1 MKFDDDSRVEEAEFA
16 QPLCTAVQIALVNL
30 LQHWG
35 ITPDA
40 VVRHS
45 SGEIAAAYASGALS
59 AEVAILVAYFRGQAM
74 KTFSSEHHGGMAA
87 VGLGSEKARPFLKPG
102 VVIACDNSPESVTLS
117 GDSDTLGEVLDG
129 IHAHDNEILCRQLA
143 VNVAYHSHHMVE
155 AGEVYEKMVHP
166 HCAHKLS
173 MAPMYSNVSGTIIS
187 DPSIL
192 NARYWRKNLQSPV
205 LFNTAIQR
213 IIGDDEQSKLFLE
226 IGPHSTLSSPIRQ
239 SLAKADTKDHRYLPT
254 IIRGK
259 EPWRSLLVT
268 AGNLYTHSAPI
279 ILPSL
284 IAQGK
289 VLTELPPYT

>member
-1 MKFDDDSRVEEAEFA
+1 MKFDDDSRVVEAEFA

-30 LQHWG
+30 HWG

-129 IHAHDNEILCRQLA
+129 IHAHDNEIFCRQLA

-192 NARYWRKNLQSPV
+192 NAVTGARTCSPPFFSTRQFNGSLEMTTSQSYSWRSDPIQRYPV
-205 LFNTAIQR
+205 LFVSHLQRPIRKTTAIFQ
-213 IIGDDEQSKLFLE
+213 
-226 IGPHSTLSSPIRQ
+226 
-239 SLAKADTKDHRYLPT
+239 
-254 IIRGK
+254 
-259 EPWRSLLVT
+259 
-268 AGNLYTHSAPI
+268 
-279 ILPSL
+279 PSL
-284 IAQGK
+284 GAKSRGE
-289 VLTELPPYT
+289 VFW

>member
-129 IHAHDNEILCRQLA
+129 IHAHDNEIFCRQLA
-143 VNVAYHSHHMVE
+143 VNAAYHSHHMVE

-205 LFNTAIQR
+205 LFNTAI
-213 IIGDDEQSKLFLE
+213 
-226 IGPHSTLSSPIRQ
+226 
-239 SLAKADTKDHRYLPT
+239 
-254 IIRGK
+254 
-259 EPWRSLLVT
+259 
-268 AGNLYTHSAPI
+268 
-279 ILPSL
+279 
-284 IAQGK
+284 
-289 VLTELPPYT
+289 